1 MPCPILLHLLAGN
14 ALFSNGFFKVFFD
27 TDNSPASGYSTGVIG
42 GKIGSELLLEGS
54 NFYDQRSGGFS
65 DESVSDGFIT
75 KVVSA
80 DGLNVEMRI
89 DRQMKYSDETAVFP
103 DNGSVTMVVNIGD
116 TSWNLVDFSPKTL
129 NGYMYSFRNTQDV
142 ILRHDHD
149 LGADLREWRGEN
161 GVTSLTGSVEISSD
175 FMVSTSGGTQE
186 NITVGLWFPDPSSEL
201 MNHTRLS
208 IQLGG

>member
-1 MPCPILLHLLAGN
+1 M
-14 ALFSNGFFKVFFD
+14 
-27 TDNSPASGYSTGVIG
+27 
-42 GKIGSELLLEGS
+42 
-54 NFYDQRSGGFS
+54 
-65 DESVSDGFIT
+65 
-75 KVVSA
+75 VSA

-149 LGADLREWRGEN
+149 LELICES
-161 GVTSLTGSVEISSD
+161 GVER
-175 FMVSTSGGTQE
+175 ME
-186 NITVGLWFPDPSSEL
+186 
-201 MNHTRLS
+201 
-208 IQLGG
+208 